1 MIRNEISL
9 TITRRYEIQKIYEGR
24 VLSSRKNAKMRKER
38 LRGLYFHASAR
49 CLASVF
55 AAEKNTSL
63 RFTVRNKGATGAR
76 STPKRA
82 NARKKTYADDH
93 FSFFLSPPL
102 FLSLS
107 IFFFERRV

>member
-1 MIRNEISL
+1 
-9 TITRRYEIQKIYEGR
+9 
-24 VLSSRKNAKMRKER
+24 MRKER

-102 FLSLS
+102 SLSLS